1 MKIRK
6 IVALTLLAVFMAAAS
21 FSAHAANV
29 ITIEKECVTVED
41 VFPNIGI
48 KDQVF
53 CGLDYGET
61 RKLSTQLATHIINK
75 YNIKAAP
82 GEAYFNRKGKK
93 IEQPEIEAK
102 IYEKLSQIYPHAD
115 LQIDKIRIQS
125 DIYTAENGK
134 FSVDISNPRIGGMY
148 GRLNNGFK
156 EIGFTV
162 YVKGYMEVFVTT
174 DRIRKGDNVAN
185 YVKTEKVELS
195 RLRGEPVAS
204 VEGLIATR
212 NIGAGVPLTGE
223 FVSEQPDLPE
233 GAAVRLVYK
242 GSGIHLEAR
251 GILQENAFSGN
262 IIKVKNADSGKI
274 VTAKYQGGR
283 TAVVNF

>member
-1 MKIRK
+1 T
-6 IVALTLLAVFMAAAS
+6 TLFRSMTLILSAVFMAAS

-29 ITIEKECVTVED
+29 ITVENECVTVED
-41 VFPNIGI
+41 IFPNIGI

-61 RKLSTQLATHIINK
+61 RKLSTQLAAHIINK
-75 YNIKAAP
+75 HNIKAAP

-93 IEQPEIEAK
+93 IDQTEIEAK
-102 IYEKLSQIYPHAD
+102 IYEKLSLIYPHAE

-125 DIYTAENGK
+125 DIYTGADGR
-134 FSVDISNPRIGGMY
+134 FSIDIPNPRIGGMY

-174 DRIRKGDNVAN
+174 DRIRKGDSIAN

-195 RLRGEPVAS
+195 RLRGEPVAD
-204 VEGLIATR
+204 VEGLIAVR
-212 NIGAGVPLTGE
+212 GIGAGVPITGE
-223 FVSEQPDLPE
+223 YVSEQPDLPE
-233 GAAVRLVYK
+233 GAAVRLVY
-242 GSGIHLEAR
+242 SGGGLRLEAR